1 MRDGVDV
8 ADARAREGEARLIRR
23 GEHRLPRPEVPAVAA
38 DLRQVAEDS
47 RDRPLGHAPRLGGVV
62 EAADIGLDRVRQ
74 GVHARLRRHVR
85 RQARRERRVEHR
97 RLRNQAEVI
106 DGVFVWFPVD
116 TVCDDSCR
124 RCLRTGSGCRRH
136 GKQLWKFPTDFQE
149 APHRRNRLF
158 RTADAG
164 TDQLCCIE
172 NGSAADGEDSL
183 SLNLLIKTETL
194 FHALN
199 LRIRGDFGENG
210 DGNVFFFTAIQQRR
224 QCSAADKAGGSH
236 QENPGDPAFP
246 A

>member
-1 MRDGVDV
+1 MGQGIHTGICGHRGREADRKTRIENCRIRD
-8 ADARAREGEARLIRR
+8 
-23 GEHRLPRPEVPAVAA
+23 
-38 DLRQVAEDS
+38 QT
-47 RDRPLGHAPRLGGVV
+47 
-62 EAADIGLDRVRQ
+62 
-74 GVHARLRRHVR
+74 
-85 RQARRERRVEHR
+85 
-97 RLRNQAEVI
+97 EVI

-136 GKQLWKFPTDFQE
+136 GKQRRKFPTDFQE

-210 DGNVFFFTAIQQRR
+210 DGNVFFLQPSSRDVSVPRRTKPGVVTRRIREIRRFRNNAGSSRTASGAARSVCFL
-224 QCSAADKAGGSH
+224 CSVR
-236 QENPGDPAFP
+236 
-246 A
+246 